1 MLNALTA
8 VILPSDRFSAMSL
21 PHLAVLN
28 ALTSITL
35 SGVPTA
41 SDETLRLVGQRHPA
55 VAVLS
60 LSACAALTGSAWAQ
74 YNAFPA
80 LRSLTLDGCDSVTG

>member
-60 LSACAALTGSAWAQ
+60 LSACAALTGSAWAHH
-74 YNAFPA
+74 NAFPA